1 MAKRVPEGP
10 PPPPIVQRVRIRYTK
25 RGRLRFTSHRD
36 LARALERAIRR
47 ANLPI
52 AFSAGFNP
60 HPKVSYV
67 NAAPTGVA
75 SEAEYFE
82 IALSEV
88 VDVARL
94 LTDLDASL
102 PPGIDVLEV
111 VESGGGNL
119 PERMEAS
126 RWELRLAPDEGL
138 AEAFEAF
145 MASESVVI
153 DRVTKSGRK
162 DSDVR
167 AAVVGATLETLDG
180 YAILGLVVRTAT
192 PTVRPDDI
200 LIALGRVGT
209 YTPSEPVVATRL
221 AQGPLLPDGELGDP
235 LAPDRAASAGA
246 RP

>member
-1 MAKRVPEGP
+1 MTKRQPEGP
-10 PPPPIVQRVRIRYTK
+10 PPPPIVQRLRIRYTK

-47 ANLPI
+47 ANLPV

-67 NAAPTGVA
+67 GAAPTGVA

-82 IALSEV
+82 LSLSAV
-88 VDVARL
+88 VDVAQIHR
-94 LTDLDASL
+94 DLDASL
-102 PPGIDVLEV
+102 PDGIDVIEV
-111 VESGGGNL
+111 VESAGGNL

-126 RWELRLAPDEGL
+126 YWELRLPAGDEVT
-138 AEAFEAF
+138 EAFEAF
-145 MASESVVI
+145 MAADSVVI
-153 DRVTKSGRK
+153 ERILKSGRK
-162 DSDVR
+162 ESDVR
-167 AAVVGATLETLDG
+167 AAVVSASLEALDDCV
-180 YAILGLVVRTAT
+180 ILRGVVRTAT

-200 LIALGRVGT
+200 LTALGRVGT

-221 AQGPLLPDGELGDP
+221 AQGPLLPDGGVGDP
-235 LAPDRAASAGA
+235 LAPDRAAAASA